1 MKSLTKVFFAV
12 LLAVTFAF
20 GSFQLH
26 ANARTMAD
34 VDGEVT
40 KAQGNT
46 SILVGTWS
54 NQLGSKMTITSVEE
68 GNVQGSYE
76 TSVSASGCAKG
87 TFPLVGRANLP
98 SIGFVVSWP
107 KCSSVTAWSGQLQNE
122 QLVTTWVLTSQT
134 VPKNN
139 WQSTTVNQDIFTKDN
154 PEPST

>member
-40 KAQGNT
+40 KAQSNT
-46 SILVGTWS
+46 SILVGNWS

-87 TFPLVGRANLP
+87 TFPLVGRTNLP
-98 SIGFVVSWP
+98 SLGFVVSWTNDLS
-107 KCSSVTAWSGQLQNE
+107 KCSSVTAWSGQLQKD
-122 QLVTTWVLTSQT
+122 QIVTTWLLTAQT
-134 VPKNN
+134 VASNN
-139 WQSTTVNQDIFTKDN
+139 WRSTTVNQDVFTKDN
-154 PEPST
+154 